1 MMRAKV
7 RKLPPCGNTFPN
19 TPKNI
24 FQGYASSSEYGLEL
38 FLTVSVSLKR
48 RFLRG
53 YLIIFMITV
62 LVLALT
68 SWIALIIKWPIATEF
83 RRIFIKVLI
92 IPGDS
97 GIQTQRLRYRPET
110 SDPEGQILRARLL
123 GGMIMRLRVC
133 SFSLVNVLWVFSR

>member
-1 MMRAKV
+1 MMRDKV
-7 RKLPPCGNTFPN
+7 RKLPPCGDTFPN

-38 FLTVSVSLKR
+38 LLMVSAILKR

-68 SWIALIIKWPIATEF
+68 SWIALIIKWPIAMEF
-83 RRIFIKVLI
+83 RRIFIKALI

-97 GIQTQRLRYRPET
+97 GIQTRRLRYRPET
-110 SDPEGQILRARLL
+110 PDHRGRRLWARLL
-123 GGMIMRLRVC
+123 GGMILRLRVC
-133 SFSLVNVLWVFSR
+133 SLSLVNVLWVFSR